1 MNSRRRFKSYLLIIV
16 PLMLVL
22 AVAAACEGDA
32 GQDGPA
38 GPAGAI
44 GPVGPQGAAGAP
56 GSQGPAGPQGL
67 QGPAAGQ
74 APAPTPTP
82 VPPTATPVPPTP
94 TRVPPTATPVP
105 SFNWVAPAWVSQ
117 GKYGGTVPLTL
128 GTEVSDWDVYKGGHT
143 SGLKPSGP
151 RFNQL
156 VEYNPVNT
164 SEIIG
169 DLATSWEISA
179 DGLTYTFT
187 LYDAQW
193 SDGVTVS
200 ASDVVFSL
208 DRIVEPG
215 EQRSRSGAL
224 RGFYEKGNSR
234 VIDDRTVAVT
244 QMSQQASFL
253 NILAV
258 DYMKIYPKHVVEQK
272 TQEEISAGPADLP
285 ASGPW
290 IFKDWTRGQSWAYE
304 KNPNYFKEGLPFWDG
319 FEVFIITDAARV
331 FAALESE
338 QVLGTD
344 NIYGLKPAD
353 VIQLE
358 KDTGGRVKAL
368 LYAGIVEQIL
378 LDPTVPPFDD
388 PRARRAVFLALDRKE
403 LIQVARKG
411 AGQIGG
417 FFVPDTVKAEDNRL
431 TWPGYRYVDQSGN
444 AVTENVQERDD
455 ITKDPRDI
463 QEALALARAA
473 GLGPGASITIVT
485 PNRTDFE
492 DNAVVVK
499 EQLKRN
505 LDWDVTIES
514 IDTPSVFDRMEQH
527 TASLVTFQSA
537 SLIPTPESM
546 LAVAY
551 LADASSNPQGYVVP
565 GLEDLSDRLSREL
578 DPAKRDQLLADMVEI
593 FKRGEAHFLPM
604 YWGFLG
610 GAINVKI
617 RNYFMPLTA
626 VIVAKNEHLWLDE
639 DATP

>member
-1 MNSRRRFKSYLLIIV
+1 
-16 PLMLVL
+16 
-22 AVAAACEGDA
+22 
-32 GQDGPA
+32 
-38 GPAGAI
+38 
-44 GPVGPQGAAGAP
+44 
-56 GSQGPAGPQGL
+56 
-67 QGPAAGQ
+67 
-74 APAPTPTP
+74 
-82 VPPTATPVPPTP
+82 
-94 TRVPPTATPVP
+94 
-105 SFNWVAPAWVSQ
+105 VAPAWVSQ
-117 GKYGGTVPLTL
+117 GKYGGVVPLTL
-128 GTEVSDWDVYKGGHT
+128 GTDVSDWDVYKGGHT

-169 DLATSWEISA
+169 DLATSWEISD

-187 LYDAQW
+187 LYDAEW
-193 SDGVTVS
+193 SDGVPVT

-208 DRIVEPG
+208 DRIVMPD

-224 RGFYEKGNSR
+224 RGFYETGNSR
-234 VIDDRTVAVT
+234 ALDERTVSVT
-244 QMSQQASFL
+244 QKSPAASFL

-272 TQEEISAGPADLP
+272 TQAEISSGPADLP
-285 ASGPW
+285 SSGPW
-290 IFKDWTRGQSWAYE
+290 VFQEWRRGESWKYE
-304 KNPNYFKEGLPFWDG
+304 KNPNYFKEGLPYWDG
-319 FEVFIITDAARV
+319 FEVFIITDQARV

-368 LYAGIVEQIL
+368 NYPGIVEQIL
-378 LDPTVPPFDD
+378 LDTTSPPFDD
-388 PRARRAVFLALDRKE
+388 SQARRAVFLALDRKE

-417 FFVPDTVKAEDNRL
+417 FFIPGTVKAEDNLL
-431 TWPGYRYVDQSGN
+431 TWPGYRYVDQAGN
-444 AVTENVQERDD
+444 PVTENILERDD
-455 ITKDPRDI
+455 VEKDPRDI
-463 QEALALARAA
+463 EEALALAKAA
-473 GLGPGASITIVT
+473 GLEGASITIVT

-492 DNAVVVK
+492 DNAIVVK

-505 LDWDVTIES
+505 LNWDVTIES
-514 IDTPSVFDRMEQH
+514 MDIPTVYDRMDQH
-527 TASLVTFQSA
+527 TASLVIFQSA

-551 LADASSNPQGYVVP
+551 LEDADSNRHGYVAP
-565 GLEDLSDRLSREL
+565 GLKPLTDALFSEL
-578 DPAKRDQLLADMVEI
+578 DPATREQLLADTVEI
-593 FKRGEAHFLPM
+593 FKRGEMQFLPM
-604 YWGFLG
+604 YWGWLG

-617 RNYFMPLTA
+617 RNYHMPLTA
-626 VIVAKNEHLWLDE
+626 VLVAKNEHVWLDE